1 MRYELTDD
9 EWAAITLLLPAT
21 LMGNPNSSG
30 SGDFVH
36 GLYVENNLPFR
47 RQQSAFQHHVRISR
61 IREREDCT
69 YAGF

>member
-21 LMGNPNSSG
+21 LIGNPNSSG
-30 SGDFVH
+30 SSDFAR

-47 RQQSAFQHHVRISR
+47 R
-61 IREREDCT
+61 
-69 YAGF
+69 